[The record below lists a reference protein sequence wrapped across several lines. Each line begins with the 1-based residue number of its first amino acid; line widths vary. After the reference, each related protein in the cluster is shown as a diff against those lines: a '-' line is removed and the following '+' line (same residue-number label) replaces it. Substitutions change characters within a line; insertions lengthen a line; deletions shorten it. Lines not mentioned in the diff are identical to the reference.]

1 MATTTP
7 NYGWDVPTSSDYVK
21 LGAVAIETLGDD
33 IDASLFSITSGK
45 NVGMVHI
52 ATTSFTTASSV
63 IFNNVFTSAFD
74 NYVIKMKHT
83 SSNTGS
89 VVSMRLRVG
98 GVDDS
103 SSNYRYWGY
112 NILSTSGVTSYGNNS
127 TSVFVGSVTSAS
139 PVYAQ
144 HEIASPALA
153 ENTTGSTLVSR
164 LDGSNRM
171 DFYGL
176 GNIHTVNT
184 AYDGFSMIAPSG
196 QTITGTIRI
205 YGLRN
210 S

>member
-1 MATTTP
+1 MATTT
-7 NYGWDVPTSSDYVK
+7 NYGWETPDDTDLVKDGALAMRDLGQDVDT
-21 LGAVAIETLGDD
+21 
-33 IDASLFSITSGK
+33 SLFSITGGK

-52 ATTSFTTASSV
+52 ATTSFTAASSV
-63 IFNNVFTSAFD
+63 VFNNVFTSDFA

-89 VVSMRLRVG
+89 IVSFRLRAG
-98 GVDDS
+98 GTDDS

-112 NILSTSGVTSYGNNS
+112 NVLSASGVTSYGNNA

-184 AYDGFSMIAPSG
+184 AYDGFSMIAPGG
-196 QTITGTIRI
+196 QTITGTIRV